1 MSINTPL
8 ELLGLNTTEIKAYTA
23 LLQMGS
29 GTIQE
34 IVQKTHLKRTTT
46 YSVLENLMQ
55 KNLVVLVKKGNKRE
69 YFAEDPRKIFSLLEK
84 QEKELHEKKHSM
96 IEALPE
102 LASMYN
108 AHAIKP
114 KVKFYESEEA
124 VKEAFYEPLE
134 MPTGSANLVFT
145 NSDELD
151 TPFMHDAVID
161 FMDKRTAKK
170 IYNRSIAE
178 DTPFLRS
185 IQTNDNKQF
194 RNMILI
200 DPEKYP
206 AVDRINIYGNKVSII
221 SFKNK
226 MVLTMESESVAQTFR
241 SLFELAWIG
250 AQKVG
255 KPSPDPYVPPKKER
269 S

>member
-1 MSINTPL
+1 MSFNTPL
-8 ELLGLNTTEIKAYTA
+8 ELLGLNGTEIKAYTA

-55 KNLVVLVKKGNKRE
+55 KSLVVLVKKGNKRE
-69 YFAEDPRKIFSLLEK
+69 YFAEDPKKIFYLLEK
-84 QEKELHEKKHSM
+84 QERELHEKKHSM
-96 IEALPE
+96 LEALPE

-108 AHAIKP
+108 AHAVKP
-114 KVKFYESEEA
+114 KVRFYEGEDA

-134 MPTGSANLVFT
+134 LPKGSGTLVFT
-145 NSDELD
+145 NSDELG
-151 TPFMHDAVID
+151 TPFMHDSVID
-161 FMDKRTAKK
+161 FMDKRTDKK

-178 DTPFLRS
+178 DTEFLEE
-185 IQTNDNKQF
+185 IQDHDKEQLRDMT
-194 RNMILI
+194 LI
-200 DPEKYP
+200 DPKKYP

-255 KPSPDPYVPPKKER
+255 KPSPNPYVPPKK
-269 S
+269 